1 MLDERFKRMKFDQ
14 LIFEQVLVEG
24 CDRFGLNISAFQ
36 EEQLKVFIN
45 EFIKWNAVHN
55 LSSVNSF
62 DALMRAHLLDSMA
75 VVSPVDVYIKKLI
88 NDKEMKVAD
97 LGSGG
102 GFPSVI
108 LTILLPHIKFYAIE
122 SIKKK
127 TAFLQNIKTR
137 LRLEN
142 YTVVDQRIENFA
154 KQNPHVF
161 DATISRAFTELNN
174 FLKYSQSLIKT
185 ESYVFAMKSQRVEE
199 ELKGVI
205 DEWNLIENI
214 DLKIPGLDAYR
225 CLLIISS
232 MRKY

>member
-1 MLDERFKRMKFDQ
+1 MKFDQ
-14 LIFEQVLVEG
+14 LIFDQVLEEG
-24 CDRFGLNISAFQ
+24 CDRFGVKISAFQ
-36 EEQLKVFIN
+36 EEQLKVFLN
-45 EFIKWNAVHN
+45 EFIKWNSVHN

-62 DALMRAHLLDSMA
+62 DTLMRAHLLDSMA
-75 VVSPVDVYIKKLI
+75 VVSPVAGYLKKLI
-88 NDKEMKVAD
+88 INQEVKVAD

-102 GFPSVI
+102 GFPSVV
-108 LTILLPHIKFYAIE
+108 LTILLPHIRFYAIE

-137 LRLEN
+137 LKLEN
-142 YTVVDQRIENFA
+142 YIVIDQRIESFA
-154 KQNPHVF
+154 KQNPHIF

-174 FLKYSQSLIKT
+174 FLKYSQSLIKA
-185 ESYVFAMKSQRVEE
+185 ESYIFAMKSQRVEE

-214 DLKIPGLDAYR
+214 ELKIPGLDAYR